1 MEAGADGQAAAGEE
15 ALPLA
20 EGNGEEDRIRPR
32 LADGS
37 VDEEYDGDGAG
48 KEILGNQ
55 NRSKAQHAYKLQIR
69 VESSGEGGFQRE
81 ADRGCEDLRREAVS
95 DQDAS

>member
-1 MEAGADGQAAAGEE
+1 MECNEFGR
-15 ALPLA
+15 L
-20 EGNGEEDRIRPR
+20 IRPR

-81 ADRGCEDLRREAVS
+81 ADRGCEDLGREALP
-95 DQDAS
+95 DQDAG

>member
-1 MEAGADGQAAAGEE
+1 MECNEFGR
-15 ALPLA
+15 L
-20 EGNGEEDRIRPR
+20 IRPR

-37 VDEEYDGDGAG
+37 VDEELDVDGAG
-48 KEILGNQ
+48 EEIPGHQ
-55 NRSKAQHAYKLQIR
+55 DRCKAQHTYKLQIR
-69 VESSGEGGFQRE
+69 IEPSGEGGFRRE